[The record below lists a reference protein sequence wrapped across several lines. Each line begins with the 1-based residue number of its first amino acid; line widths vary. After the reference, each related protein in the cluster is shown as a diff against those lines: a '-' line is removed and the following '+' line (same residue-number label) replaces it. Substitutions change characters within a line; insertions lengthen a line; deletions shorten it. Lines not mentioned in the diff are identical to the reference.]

1 MITFNTVMLRVR
13 EVLQEH
19 TGKPKIL
26 DRDIASAL
34 RLDPKY
40 FAVIKR
46 RGKIPYEALAYFC
59 QKHHISLNWIL
70 LAQKPRELTK
80 R

>member
-1 MITFNTVMLRVR
+1 MITFNTVIQRVR
-13 EVLQEH
+13 EVLKEH
-19 TGKPKIL
+19 TGKQKIL

-34 RLDPKY
+34 QLDPKY

-46 RGKIPYEALAYFC
+46 RGKIPYESLAYFC

-70 LAQKPRELTK
+70 LEQTPKHLT
-80 R
+80 